1 MVTIEYSTG
10 NGYSCSCCRITEAEI
25 ESFDSEDQAFER
37 CLEIAHSYDWDFSV
51 LNVSGAADNEALE
64 KRIDAA
70 VDQGKKGDIKAQK
83 IRDLDKRIKE
93 NEFWLDN
100 VEKEIA
106 RRQEQLN
113 TDSAEMIKLMHDEGA
128 EKVQRMLKK

>member
-1 MVTIEYSTG
+1 MITIEYTIG
-10 NGYSCSCCRITEAEI
+10 NGYSCGCCRVTEEEI
-25 ESFDSEDQAFER
+25 ESFDSEEQAFKE
-37 CLEIAHSYDWDFSV
+37 CLETAERKDWDFCV
-51 LNVSGAADNEALE
+51 LNVSGAVDNEALE

-70 VDQGKKGDIKAQK
+70 VDQGKKDDITAQK

-100 VEKEIA
+100 AEKETA
-106 RRQEQLN
+106 RRQAQLN
-113 TDSAEMIKLMHDEGA
+113 ADSIEMIKFINDEGA